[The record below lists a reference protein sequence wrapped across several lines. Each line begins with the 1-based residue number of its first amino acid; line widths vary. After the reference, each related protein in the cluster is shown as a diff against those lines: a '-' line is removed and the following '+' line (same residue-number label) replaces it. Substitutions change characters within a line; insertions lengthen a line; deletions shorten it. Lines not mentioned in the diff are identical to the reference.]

1 MTSSFDLN
9 FYSEGGSIRRGE
21 LQRLTGTREDAGPGD
36 HQCDVFRRTHLCA
49 AAREFLLL
57 LSEQFERC
65 EIRIQRTAHHR
76 FIIDVLE
83 NVMSGIGTNRFSKIF
98 RQCTPRPAVRRNTII
113 AALSEEE
120 VRDVVEN
127 SSACSAASLQS
138 SDSGALASSQSRCME
153 AMPSSSSIRKT
164 VLWSVKSAGPC
175 GWVSLAAGN
184 CSIAQLSKIYW
195 RTFWNTGPTSSLS
208 SGKAFS
214 GRAEARF

>member
-21 LQRLTGTREDAGPGD
+21 LQILTGTREDAGPGD

-57 LSEQFERC
+57 LREQFERC

-120 VRDVVEN
+120 VRDVVEKLF
-127 SSACSAASLQS
+127 SLLGRIFAVIRLRCIGLKPITLHG
-138 SDSGALASSQSRCME
+138 SDAEFFEHQEDGALVGQISGTMR
-153 AMPSSSSIRKT
+153 
-164 VLWSVKSAGPC
+164 LGFF
-175 GWVSLAAGN
+175 G
-184 CSIAQLSKIYW
+184 
-195 RTFWNTGPTSSLS
+195 
-208 SGKAFS
+208 SGKLFHRTAL
-214 GRAEARF
+214 

>member
-49 AAREFLLL
+49 AARKFLLL

-98 RQCTPRPAVRRNTII
+98 RQRTPRPAVRRNTII

-120 VRDVVEN
+120 VRDVV
-127 SSACSAASLQS
+127 
-138 SDSGALASSQSRCME
+138 GALASSQSRCME